1 MTANLTFLCLVVL
14 LCCNFSFA
22 GLAQEETPV
31 SESNDPIRESIVQ
44 NEQKL
49 EGANLTAQ
57 EYNQL
62 ARINKKYQLSPRDKK
77 LQVSYKDTLNIMAR
91 INLARSYRKQYMLTK
106 KVEKFRKKKVES
118 NQSPRAL
125 ERMRESEKRTKARYK
140 KRKREAR
147 RRKFLNLFK

>member
-1 MTANLTFLCLVVL
+1 MTTNLTFLYLVAL